1 MSVRLSVLLVQS
13 SRMSGLQSGIN
24 ADLVFQLMGV
34 AGIDLSIVNSL
45 QDDEIAE
52 TDRLLLTSL
61 ENDLAVLD
69 WRDPDETLESLRS
82 IGLSGD
88 RSPHPLDPASPAVTP
103 GKRRFYIVD
112 LRRGDRPS
120 TVAESMRN
128 LLGARRV
135 VAVPL
140 GLSPVAKPRTD
151 STPRPTTASEPI
163 QLPIAQPLADQSSG
177 PEKRGEREN
186 RTHLRPQPS
195 EQTSL
200 TPPNSLPSEKD
211 LDALVDGLNAADW

>member
-1 MSVRLSVLLVQS
+1 MSVRLSVLLVHS

-45 QDDEIAE
+45 QADEIAD

-69 WRDPDETLESLRS
+69 WRDPDDTLESLRS

-88 RSPHPLDPASPAVTP
+88 RSPHPLDPTSPPVAP

-120 TVAESMRN
+120 TVAESMKD

-135 VAVPL
+135 VAIPL
-140 GLSPVAKPRTD
+140 GIGPVVKPRSESTPQPTTD
-151 STPRPTTASEPI
+151 SGPLS
-163 QLPIAQPLADQSSG
+163 LPIAQTLADQSSG
-177 PEKRGEREN
+177 QEKHGEREN
-186 RTHLRPQPS
+186 RTHSRSQPS
-195 EQTSL
+195 EQTAL
-200 TPPNSLPSEKD
+200 TPPNSVPSEND